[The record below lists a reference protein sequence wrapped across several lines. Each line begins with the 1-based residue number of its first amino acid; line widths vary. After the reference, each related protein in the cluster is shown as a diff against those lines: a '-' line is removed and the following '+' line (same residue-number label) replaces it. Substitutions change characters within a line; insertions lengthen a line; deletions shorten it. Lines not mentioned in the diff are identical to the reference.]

1 MPSAATW
8 MDLGFMGLSEASK
21 RKTNIIYHLYVELKN
36 FKLNFSTKQK
46 DSQTEKKT
54 ILQLSKKARE
64 RMNWEFGINRY
75 ALLKNNG

>member
-8 MDLGFMGLSEASK
+8 MDLGFMRLSEASK

-46 DSQTEKKT
+46 DSQTEKKNNLT
-54 ILQLSKKARE
+54 VIKESMGEDEL
-64 RMNWEFGINRY
+64 GIWD
-75 ALLKNNG
+75 

>member
-8 MDLGFMGLSEASK
+8 MDLGFMRLSEATK

-46 DSQTEKKT
+46 DSQTEKKNNLT
-54 ILQLSKKARE
+54 VIKVPLDSCYFTSLRFIFLISK
-64 RMNWEFGINRY
+64 M
-75 ALLKNNG
+75 